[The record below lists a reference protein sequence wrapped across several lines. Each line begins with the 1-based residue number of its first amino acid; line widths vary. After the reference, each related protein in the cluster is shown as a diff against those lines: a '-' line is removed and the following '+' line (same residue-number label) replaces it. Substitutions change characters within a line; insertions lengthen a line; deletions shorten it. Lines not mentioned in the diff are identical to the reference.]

1 MRALPVKQ
9 LWRKSRTFFGPTL
22 SHTHKKKKKKK
33 KITYNS
39 IVCSLSDWQKMIPV
53 SIRPTHQSSLS
64 SASTILQLKA
74 YFQAMYTGSLST
86 NTIFH
91 QRCPAT
97 KHAIADNKPN
107 TLQLNLAHVSQPTF
121 FFLHQ
126 HLFWLYFIYTQLINT
141 EFKKKKKFLH
151 Q

>member
-1 MRALPVKQ
+1 
-9 LWRKSRTFFGPTL
+9 
-22 SHTHKKKKKKK
+22 
-33 KITYNS
+33 
-39 IVCSLSDWQKMIPV
+39 
-53 SIRPTHQSSLS
+53 
-64 SASTILQLKA
+64 
-74 YFQAMYTGSLST
+74 MYTAPLST

-107 TLQLNLAHVSQPTF
+107 TFQLNLAHVSQPT

-126 HLFWLYFIYTQLINT
+126 HLFWLYFIYAQLINT